1 MTIGRKLY
9 TGFGSILGI
18 LILLFVV
25 SFTASHIEHAARN
38 TAADSLR
45 SIQTIERIR
54 FQVMQGGLDLRNYLL
69 SGDPRMESAK
79 TNDTKLMEIT
89 LREAREK
96 VNDDQL
102 RDVYSAIE
110 SNQQSWED
118 EFAKPLIA
126 KRHQVDAGQTTVSDL
141 QIVYLQRSTSNWVEK
156 SGKEM
161 DDAERSIQK
170 ALEESN
176 TSANTAATYSS
187 LALTVGTIIG
197 ALIGMIVAYRTSLS
211 ITRPL
216 EELIGVTREIAET
229 GDLDQKIAIHRNDEI
244 GSLADHYRNM
254 MLHLK
259 EMASVSSAIAEG
271 QLNVT
276 VRPRSS
282 RDTMANAFL
291 QMIRGLRDLALKVR
305 DSATGVASGSSEM
318 AAASTES
325 AKVSVEAASAID
337 EVTSTMHEMSINV
350 QNVVKSTQMQTSS
363 VAETS
368 ASIDEM
374 VASIQRVADTART
387 LLEIS
392 QRSREEVHTGIETME
407 KATTG
412 LTRTSSAIRASS
424 EIIDVLGHRAD
435 ERSE

>member
-96 VNDDQL
+96 ANDDQL
-102 RDVYSAIE
+102 RDVYSSIE

-141 QIVYLQRSTSNWVEK
+141 QIVYLQRSTSHWVEK

-170 ALEESN
+170 ALEGSN
-176 TSANTAATYSS
+176 ESANTAAFYSS
-187 LALTVGTIIG
+187 LFLTMGTIIG
-197 ALIGMIVAYRTSLS
+197 AIIGMIVAYRTSLS

-216 EELIGVTREIAET
+216 EELIAVTREIAET

-271 QLNVT
+271 QLH
-276 VRPRSS
+276 
-282 RDTMANAFL
+282 
-291 QMIRGLRDLALKVR
+291 G
-305 DSATGVASGSSEM
+305 
-318 AAASTES
+318 
-325 AKVSVEAASAID
+325 
-337 EVTSTMHEMSINV
+337 
-350 QNVVKSTQMQTSS
+350 
-363 VAETS
+363 
-368 ASIDEM
+368 
-374 VASIQRVADTART
+374 
-387 LLEIS
+387 
-392 QRSREEVHTGIETME
+392 
-407 KATTG
+407 
-412 LTRTSSAIRASS
+412 
-424 EIIDVLGHRAD
+424 
-435 ERSE
+435 